1 MRVDLVAIRKF
12 ERSERERVYDRRR
25 DKVWIKK
32 EKKVRTRSTYY
43 SALSQKKYYS
53 ALIWIL
59 EHNYGILQILNRD
72 REPGMGFIYLFIY
85 FIYIY
90 I

>member
-1 MRVDLVAIRKF
+1 MNK
-12 ERSERERVYDRRR
+12 
-25 DKVWIKK
+25 KK

-43 SALSQKKYYS
+43 SALSQKKKKYYS

-72 REPGMGFIYLFIY
+72 RELGMGFFYIYNFMHMTLY
-85 FIYIY
+85 FIILGALQH
-90 I
+90 